1 LSRVPARRLTAF
13 AGGIAILALAAGPAD
28 ARRRPE
34 YAPGVG
40 TANPSA
46 LVAAEIAFARTA
58 REKGQ
63 WKAFDE
69 FADDEAVM
77 FVPEPVR
84 ARDWLSGRKEPAAPV
99 QWQASQ
105 VWMSCDGTLG
115 VTKGGW
121 QQPDGSVGYFTT
133 IWQRRKK
140 GDYRWVL
147 DQGDTLPP
155 SQAVPNSDTLSA
167 SVADCARPGERSEPE
182 ALVVEGKAPKTAPGM
197 DGKGRSKDGTLRWS
211 YHVNADHS
219 RSLSVSLL
227 KNGTMTEVLRS
238 DVAAPKAQ

>member
-1 LSRVPARRLTAF
+1 LNRALRRALTAA
-13 AGGIAILALAAGPAD
+13 AGGVVLLAITAVPAD
-28 ARRRPE
+28 ARRRPD

-46 LVAAEIAFARTA
+46 LVAAEIAFARAA

-69 FADDEAVM
+69 FADDDAVM

-84 ARDWLSGRKEPAAPV
+84 AKTWLSGRKEPAAPV

-105 VWMSCDGTLG
+105 VWMSCDGTMG

-133 IWQRRKK
+133 IWQKRKK

-147 DQGDTLPP
+147 DQGDSLA
-155 SQAVPNSDTLSA
+155 QALPNSDMLSA
-167 SVADCARPGERSEPE
+167 SVADCARPGDRPDSD
-182 ALVVEGKAPKTAPGM
+182 ALIVEGKVPDAAPGM

-211 YHVNADHS
+211 YHVNANHS